1 MFPENIAMG
10 GRETSGS
17 ETATESPQLRAAR
30 MLALMDTVAC
40 SSLPD
45 MAIFSEANLLLIPVG
60 GIKTELVQR
69 WFGRLLVT
77 VGAGTEV
84 Y

>member
-10 GRETSGS
+10 GRESSGS
-17 ETATESPQLRAAR
+17 VTATESPQLRAV
-30 MLALMDTVAC
+30 LTGALMDTVAW

-45 MAIFSEANLLLIPVG
+45 MAIFSEANLLLIPAG

-69 WFGRLLVT
+69 WFGKLLPT
-77 VGAGTEV
+77 VGAGKDV